1 VSTIQAVFKDG
12 VKDVVGERVA
22 FEAARY
28 LGIDTG
34 CVRSSKLYTLLTPLT
49 DEQLRQFATHG
60 LKDAV
65 LHEVYVNSVYRPRG
79 FRSYIAVGKRPG
91 VTDDEGASA
100 QKSLCDVLGITLDGE
115 TQQIFTRD
123 VFYLEH
129 HLDETA
135 VRRIAEELLGNALI
149 HHFDCGEISA
159 WVDYVPQVKIEAESK
174 TESVDIFVPDRELDR
189 LSRKRVLSL
198 SLPEWHAIQ
207 GYYRDETVVRKR
219 EAVGLSPAPTDCELE
234 VFAQTWSEHCKHK
247 EFNALIHY
255 TDLETGKTKKIDSL
269 FDTYI
274 RGATETVQRRLEGV
288 GQHWLVKVFSDNAG
302 VVRIDDEHLFVFKV
316 ETHNTPSALDPYG
329 GALTGILGNNRDP
342 LGTGRGGGRLLFNTN
357 VLCFAPPTYSQ
368 DLLCGQLHPRRVFAG
383 VRRGIEDGGNKSGVP
398 TVNGAI
404 VFDDRYAGKPLV
416 YCGTG
421 SIMPALYQGKNAWEK
436 EIAEGDRIV
445 AAGGRVGVDGI
456 HGATFSSA
464 EIDENSPRSAVQI
477 GSPITQ
483 KMLSDFLEVACEKGL
498 VKCCTDNGAG
508 GLSCSIGELATIS
521 GGAEVQ
527 LAHVP
532 LKYAGIKP
540 WEIFLSESQE
550 RMTLVVEEEKLK
562 ELFLL
567 AAEYEVEVTDIGQ
580 FTRTGA
586 LEVFWNETLIAYLD
600 LDFLYNGV
608 PRKTL
613 DAEWKK
619 PRLREPQL
627 PLELDYNE
635 ILPRL
640 LASPNICSKE
650 RVIRQYDHE
659 VKGKTVIKPLMGPT
673 GTAPQD
679 AAVVRIGLDGYQGVA
694 ISNGIIPR
702 YGDIDPYAMSAG
714 AFDEAVRQIIAVG
727 GKLPNLHTS
736 RGPFWSVN
744 DNFCLPDSVYDERM
758 NPDGKVKLGKLVRMC
773 EALYDMATFYNTP
786 LTSGKDSMKN
796 DFRADGVK
804 ISVPPTVLYSMV
816 AGIDDVRNTVTSEF
830 KHDGDLIYLLGGT
843 YDELGGSEFYRLYG
857 ELGAK
862 VPTVRKEEA
871 GKLYSK
877 VMEANDHRLLESCH
891 DVSDGGLAV
900 ALVESA
906 IGGDLGIVVELGRS
920 LADNLSVPQ
929 DPNLPAA
936 SSQPLTLED
945 HKMLRIALL
954 SESHSRF
961 VVSVRPDNREV
972 FEALTGEA
980 ATMLGGV
987 TRRKQVV
994 MTWCGRS
1001 VVDVGS
1007 GRLYEAWS
1015 TGLRD

>member
-1 VSTIQAVFKDG
+1 MSTIHVVFKDG
-12 VKDVVGERVA
+12 VGDVVGERIA
-22 FEAARY
+22 FEAERF

-34 CVRSSKLYTLLTPLT
+34 RVRSSRLYTLLMPLT
-49 DEQLRQFATHG
+49 DEQLQQFATHG

-91 VTDDEGASA
+91 VTDDEGTSA
-100 QKSLCDVLGITLDGE
+100 QKSLCDVLGIALDGE

-129 HLDETA
+129 PLDETA
-135 VRRIAEELLGNALI
+135 VRRIAEELLGNVLI
-149 HHFDCGEISA
+149 HHFDCGEILA
-159 WVDYVPQVKIEAESK
+159 WMDYVPQVKIEAESA
-174 TESVDIFVPDRELDR
+174 TEYVDTFVPDQELDR

-207 GYYRDETVVRKR
+207 GYYRDEAVVRKR
-219 EAVGLSPAPTDCELE
+219 EVVGLSPLPTDCELE

-255 TDLETGKTKKIDSL
+255 TDLDTGETKQVDSL
-269 FDTYI
+269 FKTYI
-274 RGATETVQRRLEGV
+274 RGATEIVQRRLEDV
-288 GQHWLVKVFSDNAG
+288 GQRWLVKVFSDNAG
-302 VVRIDDEHLFVFKV
+302 VVRIDNEYLFVFKV

-368 DLLCGQLHPRRVFAG
+368 GLLCGQLHPRRVFDG

-445 AAGGRVGVDGI
+445 TAGGRVGVDGI

-464 EIDENSPRSAVQI
+464 EIDRHSPRSAVQI

-483 KMLSDFLEVACEKGL
+483 KLLADFLEVACEKGL

-508 GLSCSIGELATIS
+508 GLSCSIGELAAIS
-521 GGAEVQ
+521 GGAAVQ

-562 ELFLL
+562 ALSRL
-567 AAEYEVEVTDIGQ
+567 AAEYEVEVADIGR
-580 FTRTGA
+580 FTGTGV
-586 LEVFWNETLIAYLD
+586 LEVYYGETLIAYLD
-600 LDFLYNGV
+600 LDFLHNGV
-608 PRKTL
+608 PKKML
-613 DAEWKK
+613 EAEWK
-619 PRLREPQL
+619 RLRLCEPQL

-635 ILPRL
+635 ILLRL

-679 AAVVRIGLDGYQGVA
+679 AAVVRIGLDGYRGVA

-727 GKLPNLHTS
+727 GKLPDLRTS

-744 DNFCLPDSVYDERM
+744 DNFCLPDSVYDEKT
-758 NPDGKVKLGKLVRMC
+758 NPDGKAKLGKLVRMC
-773 EALYDMATFYNTP
+773 EALYDMATFYNIP

-804 ISVPPTVLYSMV
+804 ISVPPTVLYSIV
-816 AGIDDVRNTVTSEF
+816 AGLDDVRSTTTSEF
-830 KHDGDLIYLLGGT
+830 KAVGDLVYLVGKT

-857 ELGAK
+857 ELGAR

-871 GKLYSK
+871 RRLYSK

-891 DVSDGGLAV
+891 DLSDGGLAV

-920 LADNLSVPQ
+920 LADNLSVLQ
-929 DPNLPAA
+929 DPNLPTAP
-936 SSQPLTLED
+936 SQPLTLED
-945 HKMLRIALL
+945 HKMLCIALF

-961 VVSVRPDNREV
+961 VVSVRPESKDEFEV
-972 FEALTGEA
+972 LMDGTAVC
-980 ATMLGGV
+980 LGRV

-994 MTWCGRS
+994 MMWHGHPIA
-1001 VVDVGS
+1001 DVGS

-1015 TGLRD
+1015 TGLGD